1 MSPNY
6 MDFFL
11 VSKGNL
17 VCGPMPVQIKFF
29 LGDCYFCTLYCYS
42 HTIGAEITPPF
53 FIIQL
58 HACPNYMKRQT
69 KN

>member
-29 LGDCYFCTLYCYS
+29 LG
-42 HTIGAEITPPF
+42 EITAISAPF
-53 FIIQL
+53 IVIPTPL
-58 HACPNYMKRQT
+58 VRK
-69 KN
+69 